1 MDTHEIKAAVQEF
14 ILQEFLPG
22 EDPAELTDA
31 LPLITGRILD
41 SLATLKL
48 VAFLEDT
55 YGFEFAAHEVGAAN
69 LDTIEL
75 IAGFVAARRKK

>member
-1 MDTHEIKAAVQEF
+1 MSTPEIETAVRDF

-22 EDPAELTDA
+22 EDPAQLTST

-48 VAFLEDT
+48 VAFLEDA
-55 YGFEFAAHEVGAAN
+55 YGFEFAAHEVSAAN

-75 IAGFVAARRKK
+75 IVSFVAARRKK